1 MAGESCSRKEAMS
14 KKTKR
19 RRRDSV
25 TKETIQR
32 KDRFEYLLLHG
43 VCVGILVGLVVGA
56 FRYALQKAEEMRNLY
71 IAAAEQSVLLA
82 ICGIFILVFLT
93 LVIGVCLKWEPLC
106 SGSGIPQIK
115 GEMRGHI
122 NAKWG
127 QVIIAKF
134 VGGFA
139 ALSAGLSLGR
149 EGPSI
154 QLGAMVGKGFS
165 RLTNRLRTEEKML
178 MTCGAGAGL
187 AASFGAPLAG
197 VVFALEEL
205 HKNFSKEVLLT
216 TMAAAISADCLASS
230 FFGLEPVFAFGTIA
244 EMPLSRY
251 WMVVPLGIFLGAFGV
266 FYNRT
271 IAFMQDFNKRL
282 KPSWTKAVI
291 PFILIMILAILWPEM
306 LGSGHHLVGE
316 TASGEFSLKMLLLI
330 LVIKFTF
337 SGFSFGTGSP
347 GGIFLPLLVLGSL
360 SGGLFTELV
369 SPLFGLEEHYIGN
382 FVILGMAGYF
392 AAIVRAP
399 ITGIIL
405 ISEMTGS
412 LGNLLGLS
420 IVSLVAYMTAEL
432 LHGVPIYDQLLER
445 MLESGISK
453 KPKRSNK
460 VLIESEVHLG
470 SRVEGLSLAEVDLP
484 SGCLVVSII
493 RDEREI
499 VPNGATVLES
509 GDKLIILCDEGF
521 VAELEDIL
529 EKLCK
534 TIDFAAMQKEI

>member
-1 MAGESCSRKEAMS
+1 MS
-14 KKTKR
+14 KKTRR

-25 TKETIQR
+25 TKETLQR
-32 KDRFEYLLLHG
+32 KERFEYLLLAQG
-43 VCVGILVGLVVGA
+43 ICVGILVGLVVGA
-56 FRYALQKAEEMRNLY
+56 FRYALQKAEDIRNLY
-71 IAAAEQSVLLA
+71 IAAAEQSVALA
-82 ICGIFILVFLT
+82 ICGIFILVFLA
-93 LVIGVCLKWEPLC
+93 LVIAFCLKREPMC
-106 SGSGIPQIK
+106 SGSGIPQVK

-127 QVIIAKF
+127 QVILAKF
-134 VGGFA
+134 LGGVA
-139 ALSAGLSLGR
+139 AIGGGLALGR

-165 RLTNRLRTEEKML
+165 RITNRLRTEEKLL

-187 AASFGAPLAG
+187 AAAFGAPLAG

-205 HKNFSKEVLLT
+205 HKNFSKEVLLS

-230 FFGLEPVFAFGTIA
+230 FFGLEPVFDFGIIS

-251 WMVVPLGIFLGAFGV
+251 WMVALLGIFTGAFGV
-266 FYNRT
+266 FYNRM
-271 IAFMQDFNKRL
+271 IAFMQDFYKKL
-282 KPSWTKAVI
+282 KPAWMKAAV
-291 PFILIMILAILWPEM
+291 PFVLVVVLAFVWPEM
-306 LGSGHHLVGE
+306 LGSGHHLVSE
-316 TASGEFSLKMLLLI
+316 TAGGAFSLKMLLLI
-330 LVIKFTF
+330 LVVKFIF
-337 SGFSFGTGSP
+337 SGFSFGTGAP

-360 SGGLFTELV
+360 AGGLFTETL
-369 SPLFGLEEHYIGN
+369 SPLFGLENHYIGT

-392 AAIVRAP
+392 ASIVRAP

-420 IVSLVAYMTAEL
+420 IVALVSYMTAEL
-432 LHGVPIYDQLLER
+432 LKGQPIYDQLLNR
-445 MLESGISK
+445 MLEGGISK

-460 VLIESEVHLG
+460 VLIESEVYLG
-470 SRVEGLSLAEVDLP
+470 SRVEGQTLAEVDLP
-484 SGCLVVSII
+484 GGCLVVSIL

-499 VPNGATVLES
+499 VPHGATVLEN
-509 GDKLIILCDEGF
+509 GDKLIILCDEYF

-534 TIDFAAMQKEI
+534 TVAVPGMQQ

>member
-1 MAGESCSRKEAMS
+1 MS

-25 TKETIQR
+25 TKETLQR
-32 KDRFEYLLLHG
+32 KDRFEFLLLQG
-43 VCVGILVGLVVGA
+43 ICVGLLVGVVVGA

-82 ICGIFILVFLT
+82 VCGILILVFLAI
-93 LVIGVCLKWEPLC
+93 VIGFCLKWEPLC
-106 SGSGIPQIK
+106 SGSGIPQVK

-134 VGGFA
+134 IGGIA
-139 ALSAGLSLGR
+139 ALGGGLSLGR

-154 QLGAMVGKGFS
+154 QLGTMVGKGFS
-165 RLTNRLRTEEKML
+165 RMTNRLRTEEKML

-187 AASFGAPLAG
+187 AAAFGAPLAG

-230 FFGLEPVFAFGTIA
+230 FFGLEPVFDFGTIT

-251 WMVVPLGIFLGAFGV
+251 WLVVPLGIFLGAFGV
-266 FYNRT
+266 FYNRM
-271 IAFMQDFNKRL
+271 IAFMQDFNKML
-282 KPSWTKAVI
+282 KPAWTKAVI
-291 PFILIMILAILWPEM
+291 PFILVVILAFLWPEM
-306 LGSGHHLVGE
+306 LGSGHHLVSE
-316 TASGEFSLKMLLLI
+316 TAGGAFSFKMLLVILI
-330 LVIKFTF
+330 IKFAF
-337 SGFSFGTGSP
+337 SGISFGTGSP

-360 SGGLFTELV
+360 AGGLFTEAV
-369 SPLFGLEEHYIGN
+369 SPLFGLEEHYIGT

-392 AAIVRAP
+392 ASIVRAP

-420 IVSLVAYMTAEL
+420 IVSLVSYMTAEL
-432 LHGVPIYDQLLER
+432 LKGVPIYDQLLER
-445 MLESGISK
+445 MLEAGISK

-470 SRVEGLSLAEVDLP
+470 SRVEGQTLAEVDLP
-484 SGCLVVSII
+484 SGCLVVSIL

-499 VPNGATVLES
+499 VPHGATVLES

-521 VAELEDIL
+521 VAQLEDIL

-534 TIDFAAMQKEI
+534 SVDFAAMYNQTT